1 MMIEATRD
9 VFTTPV
15 VRAALPGLVADMT
28 ADADL
33 NARVMSRFIGL
44 FTAVRMRLQEAVDR
58 GEAHPGVDPD
68 RLIELIGGATML
80 RMLLRPDEKL
90 DDAWVDQTTSIVLH
104 GVTG

>member
-1 MMIEATRD
+1 
-9 VFTTPV
+9 V
-15 VRAALPGLVADMT
+15 VPASLPGLVADMT
-28 ADADL
+28 ADAEL
-33 NARVMSRFIGL
+33 NARVMARFIDL

-90 DDAWVDQTTSIVLH
+90 DDAWVDQTASILLH